1 MVTAKPAKPLRKIIF
16 TKEEKIMAKYTEMAK
31 GVLES
36 VGGIDN
42 IKFVEHCATRLRIHY
57 KNKGKVN
64 VAALKE
70 VDRVVGLVEKAGQ
83 VQIIIG
89 PEVNDAYNE
98 FLDVSGFQVSDDTN
112 VINEAD
118 ENQEKNFMY
127 YVNVFGNKCAAIFM
141 PIIPAMITGG
151 LILAIKNLMVNYF
164 GMSADGGTATLLL
177 NIFTAGFSFF
187 PIWIG
192 FSFAKSLRMEPI
204 MGGFLGAVLYV
215 CSDVQGLEFLG
226 LGVPTVSYA
235 GSVFPIILGVAVMYF
250 VDKFLKRIIPE
261 MFVYFLKPILTMII
275 VVPITLIVLGPI
287 GTQLSNTVG
296 AGIQA
301 VMSVAGWIA
310 MPILSALYPYMV
322 MLGLDKA
329 FTPIMAQSIA
339 EIGYDPFNMVMGL
352 VSNLCIGGSAL
363 AVAFQSKDKAKK
375 GMISSFGIT
384 ALCGVT
390 EPAFYGSLIMRPKCL
405 IGTAIGAICAG
416 LIAGIFGLQ
425 NYVVGGC
432 PGLLS
437 FFYFLPA
444 DGSTGNIILYFIVA
458 IIAIAI
464 SFVATSYIF
473 KKTNTAKE

>member
-1 MVTAKPAKPLRKIIF
+1 
-16 TKEEKIMAKYTEMAK
+16 MAKYTEMAK
-31 GVLES
+31 GVLTN
-36 VGGIDN
+36 VGGIEN
-42 IKFVEHCATRLRIHY
+42 ITFVEHCATRLRIHY
-57 KNKGKVN
+57 KSKNKVN
-64 VAALKE
+64 VEALKT

-98 FLDVSGFQVSDDTN
+98 FLDVSGFKVT
-112 VINEAD
+112 D
-118 ENQEKNFMY
+118 ENFMY
-127 YVNVFGNKCAAIFM
+127 YLNVFGNKCAAIFM

-151 LILAIKNLMVNYF
+151 LILAVKNLLVNYF

-192 FSFAKSLRMEPI
+192 YSFAKSLRMEPI
-204 MGGFLGAVLYV
+204 MGGFLGAVLFV
-215 CSDVQGLEFLG
+215 CSDAKGLDFLG
-226 LGVPTVSYA
+226 LSVPTVTYA

-250 VDKFLKRIIPE
+250 VDKFLKRVIPE

-287 GTQLSNTVG
+287 GTMLSNSVG
-296 AGIQA
+296 AAIQA

-363 AVAFQSKDKAKK
+363 AVAFHLKDKAKK

-405 IGTAIGAICAG
+405 IGTAIGAVCSG
-416 LIAGIFGLQ
+416 LIAGIFGLLSADVRVC
-425 NYVVGGC
+425 YPSSISC
-432 PGLLS
+432 PQMVLRG
-437 FFYFLPA
+437 
-444 DGSTGNIILYFIVA
+444 
-458 IIAIAI
+458 I
-464 SFVATSYIF
+464 SSYILQ
-473 KKTNTAKE
+473 

>member
-1 MVTAKPAKPLRKIIF
+1 
-16 TKEEKIMAKYTEMAK
+16 MAKYTEMAK
-31 GVLES
+31 GVLND
-36 VGGIDN
+36 VGGLSN

-57 KNKGKVN
+57 INKNKVDIE
-64 VAALKE
+64 ALKKE
-70 VDRVVGLVEKAGQ
+70 DKVVGLVEKAGQ

-98 FLDVSGFQVSDDTN
+98 FLDISGFKPNDDHPISDTA
-112 VINEAD
+112 E
-118 ENQEKNFMY
+118 EPEEKNFMY
-127 YVNVFGNKCAAIFM
+127 YLNVFGNKCAAIFM

-151 LILAIKNLMVNYF
+151 LILAIKNLLVNYF
-164 GMSADGGTATLLL
+164 GYSADSGTALLLL

-187 PIWIG
+187 PVWIG
-192 FSFAKSLRMEPI
+192 YSFAKSLRMEPI

-215 CSDVQGLEFLG
+215 CSDAQGLDFLG
-226 LGVPTVSYA
+226 IAVPTVTYQS
-235 GSVFPIILGVAVMYF
+235 SVLPVILGVAVMYW
-250 VDKFLKRIIPE
+250 VDKGLKKIIPE
-261 MFVYFLKPILTMII
+261 MFIYFLKPILTMII

-287 GTQLSNTVG
+287 GTQLSNAVG
-296 AGIQA
+296 YGIQS
-301 VMSVAGWIA
+301 VMSIAGWIA

-339 EIGYDPFNMVMGL
+339 EIGYDSFNMVMGL
-352 VSNLCIGGSAL
+352 VSNLCVGGSAL
-363 AVAFQSKDKAKK
+363 AVAFHLKDKAQK

-405 IGTAIGAICAG
+405 IGTAIGAVCAG
-416 LIAGIFGLQ
+416 LVAGIFGLQ

-444 DGSTGNIILYFIVA
+444 DGSTGNIILYFVVSIVA
-458 IIAIAI
+458 IIV
-464 SFVATSYIF
+464 SFLATTIIL
-473 KKTNTAKE
+473 KKTSPVGEK

>member
-1 MVTAKPAKPLRKIIF
+1 
-16 TKEEKIMAKYTEMAK
+16 MAKYTEMAK
-31 GVLES
+31 GVLTN
-36 VGGIDN
+36 VGGIEN
-42 IKFVEHCATRLRIHY
+42 ITFVEHCATRLRIHY
-57 KNKGKVN
+57 KSKNKVN
-64 VAALKE
+64 VEALKT

-98 FLDVSGFQVSDDTN
+98 FLDVSGFKVTDEQPSVGNDSSDD
-112 VINEAD
+112 E
-118 ENQEKNFMY
+118 QEKNFMY
-127 YVNVFGNKCAAIFM
+127 YLNVFGNKCAAIFM

-151 LILAIKNLMVNYF
+151 LILAVKNLLVNYF

-177 NIFTAGFSFF
+177 F
-187 PIWIG
+187 
-192 FSFAKSLRMEPI
+192 
-204 MGGFLGAVLYV
+204 V
-215 CSDVQGLEFLG
+215 CSDAKGLDFLG
-226 LGVPTVSYA
+226 LSVPTVTYA

-250 VDKFLKRIIPE
+250 VDKFLKRVIPE

-287 GTQLSNTVG
+287 GTVLSNSVG
-296 AGIQA
+296 AAIQA

-363 AVAFQSKDKAKK
+363 AVAFHLKDKAKK

-405 IGTAIGAICAG
+405 IGTAIGAVCSG

-444 DGSTGNIILYFIVA
+444 DGSTGNIILYFAVAVVA
-458 IIAIAI
+458 IVV
-464 SFVATSYIF
+464 SFVATSYIL
-473 KKTNTAKE
+473 KKTDTVKE